1 MINHEN
7 TLTTFNLNKLKERPI
22 EDVRI
27 KNQRLKNKIKELEAG

>member
-7 TLTTFNLNKLKERPI
+7 TLTTSNLNKLKERPI